1 MKRHIVPAHE
11 TISKDSLTIETRPA
25 CHFSSCNETYN
36 QKISFMKHLKQKLKA
51 SIEVEEHIFVSEGD
65 FLIWKEKQKM
75 EQIVCF
81 KKQTGEKSES
91 N

>member
-36 QKISFMKHLKQKLKA
+36 QKISFMKHLK
-51 SIEVEEHIFVSEGD
+51 
-65 FLIWKEKQKM
+65 
-75 EQIVCF
+75 
-81 KKQTGEKSES
+81 
-91 N
+91 